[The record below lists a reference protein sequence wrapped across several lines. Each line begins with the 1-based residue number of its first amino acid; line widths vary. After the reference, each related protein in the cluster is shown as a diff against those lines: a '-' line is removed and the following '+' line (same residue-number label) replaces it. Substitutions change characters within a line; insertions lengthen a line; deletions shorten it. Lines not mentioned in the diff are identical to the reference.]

1 MSNLEHAKVWKCDV
15 CGFEY
20 RGSEPPE
27 VCPQCG
33 ANRSQFNSN
42 TSTAPRIVIVG
53 AGIAG
58 VSAAEAI
65 REVNSSATVTLL
77 SDEVRLPYSRMNL
90 TRYLAG
96 EVSLDKLDLHPRSW
110 YQENQIDFYLNS
122 PVTELDPKQKIVRLA
137 DGREFA
143 YDTLLLTNGAR
154 PFVPPITGAQTPG
167 VQTLRTLEDA
177 NAILAAVAQP
187 INVVCIGGGLLG
199 LEVAGAISRRGAK
212 VTVVESLA
220 WLLPRQ
226 LDEPASHIL
235 QEKIEA
241 MGIHVIIGAR
251 TKAFVGDGHVRS
263 VQLEDGRELP
273 ADLVVISAGV
283 TPNLDLAHQAAVTVN
298 RGIIVDEHM
307 RTSNPQIYAAGD
319 NAEFNGR
326 LYGLWIPS
334 KKEGAIAGYNAVN
347 HEKTFTED
355 PPSARLKVLG
365 IDLLSV
371 GQITAQ
377 EGDKILA
384 QQTNGNYASFVFHE
398 SKLVGAILLGDTSLA
413 VLVQNAVDAH
423 QDFSQAFAQGITT
436 AEFMQLL
443 KK

>member
-15 CGFEY
+15 CGYEY

-33 ANRSQFNSN
+33 ASRSQFKSN
-42 TSTAPRIVIVG
+42 TSPAQRIVIVG

-96 EVSLDKLDLHPRSW
+96 EVSLDKLDLHPQSW
-110 YQENQIDFYLNS
+110 YQENQIDLYLNS
-122 PVTELDPKQKIVRLA
+122 PVTELDPKQKIVRLV

-154 PFVPPITGAQTPG
+154 PFVPPITGVHIPG

-226 LDEPASHIL
+226 LDESASHIL

-241 MGIHVIIGAR
+241 MGIHVVIGAR

-283 TPNLDLAHQAAVTVN
+283 TPNLDLAHQAALTVN

-307 RTSNPQIYAAGD
+307 RTSDPQIYAAGD

-347 HEKTFTED
+347 HEKIFNED

-377 EGDKILA
+377 EGDKVLA

-398 SKLVGAILLGDTSLA
+398 GKLVGAILLGDTSLA

-423 QDFSQAFAQGITT
+423 QDFSQALAQGITT

-443 KK
+443 RK

>member
-15 CGFEY
+15 CGYEY

-33 ANRSQFNSN
+33 ASRSQFNSN
-42 TSTAPRIVIVG
+42 TSPAQRIVIVG

-65 REVNSSATVTLL
+65 RDDNSNATVTLL
-77 SDEVRLPYSRMNL
+77 SDEAHLPYSRMNL

-96 EVSLDKLDLHPRSW
+96 EVSLDKLDLHPQSW
-110 YQENQIDFYLNS
+110 YQENQIDLYLNS

-241 MGIHVIIGAR
+241 MGIQVIIGAR
-251 TKAFVGDGHVRS
+251 TQAFVGDGHVRS
-263 VQLEDGRELP
+263 VQLEDGRGLP

-283 TPNLDLAHQAAVTVN
+283 TPNLDLARQAGLTVN

-307 RTSNPQIYAAGD
+307 RTSDPQIYAAGD

-377 EGDKILA
+377 EGDKVLA

-398 SKLVGAILLGDTSLA
+398 GKLVGAILLGDTSLA

-423 QDFSQAFAQGITT
+423 QDFSQALAQAITT

-443 KK
+443 RK

>member
-15 CGFEY
+15 CGYEY

-33 ANRSQFNSN
+33 ADRSQFKINS
-42 TSTAPRIVIVG
+42 SPAQRIVIVG

-96 EVSLDKLDLHPRSW
+96 EVSLDKLDLHPQSW
-110 YQENQIDFYLNS
+110 YEENQIDLYLNS
-122 PVTELDPKQKIVRLA
+122 PVIELDPEQKMVRRS
-137 DGREFA
+137 DGRAFP
-143 YDTLLLTNGAR
+143 YDTLLLTNGAH

-177 NAILAAVAQP
+177 NAILEAVAQP

-251 TKAFVGDGHVRS
+251 TKAFLGEGHVRS

-283 TPNLDLAHQAAVTVN
+283 TPNLDLARQAGLTVN
-298 RGIIVDEHM
+298 RGIIVDENM
-307 RTSNPQIYAAGD
+307 RTSDPQIYAAGD
-319 NAEFNGR
+319 NAEFHGR

-334 KKEGAIAGYNAVN
+334 KKEGAIAGHNAVN
-347 HEKTFTED
+347 HEKIFNED

-377 EGDKILA
+377 EGDKVLA

-398 SKLVGAILLGDTSLA
+398 GKLVGAILLGDTSLA

-423 QDFSQAFAQGITT
+423 KDFSQALAQGITT

-443 KK
+443 RK

>member
-1 MSNLEHAKVWKCDV
+1 
-15 CGFEY
+15 
-20 RGSEPPE
+20 
-27 VCPQCG
+27 
-33 ANRSQFNSN
+33 
-42 TSTAPRIVIVG
+42 
-53 AGIAG
+53 

-65 REVNSSATVTLL
+65 RDDNSNATVTLL
-77 SDEVRLPYSRMNL
+77 SNEAHLPYSRMNL

-96 EVSLDKLDLHPRSW
+96 EVNLDKLDLHPQSW
-110 YQENQIDFYLNS
+110 YQENQINLYLNS
-122 PVTELDPKQKIVRLA
+122 PVTELDPKQKIVRRP
-137 DGREFA
+137 DGRAFA
-143 YDTLLLTNGAR
+143 YDTLLLTNGAH
-154 PFVPPITGAQTPG
+154 PFVPPIAGAQIPG
-167 VQTLRTLEDA
+167 VKTLRTLEDA
-177 NAILAAVAQP
+177 DAILAAVAQP

-199 LEVAGAISRRGAK
+199 LELAGAISRRGAK

-241 MGIHVIIGAR
+241 MGIHVIVGAR
-251 TKAFVGDGHVRS
+251 TQAFIGDGYVHA

-283 TPNLDLAHQAAVTVN
+283 TPNLELARQAGLTVN

-307 RTSNPQIYAAGD
+307 RTSDPQIYAAGD
-319 NAEFNGR
+319 NAEFHGR

-334 KKEGAIAGYNAVN
+334 KKEGAIAGHNAVN
-347 HEKTFTED
+347 HEKIFNED

-377 EGDKILA
+377 EGDKVLA

-398 SKLVGAILLGDTSLA
+398 GKLVGAILLGDTSLA

-423 QDFSQAFAQGITT
+423 QDFSQALAQGTTT

-443 KK
+443 GK

>member
-1 MSNLEHAKVWKCDV
+1 MSNSEQAKIWKCDV
-15 CGFEY
+15 CGYIY

-27 VCPQCG
+27 MCPQCG
-33 ANRSQFNSN
+33 AERVHFKSN
-42 TSTAPRIVIVG
+42 ASPVQRVVIVG

-65 REVNSSATVTLL
+65 RDDKSNATVTLL
-77 SDEVRLPYSRMNL
+77 SDEAHLPYSRMNL

-96 EVSLDKLDLHPRSW
+96 EVNLDKLDLHPQSW
-110 YQENQIDFYLNS
+110 YQDNQIELYLKS
-122 PVTELDPKQKIVRLA
+122 PVTTVDPKQKLVHLA

-143 YDTLLLTNGAR
+143 YDTLLLTNGAH
-154 PFVPPITGAQTPG
+154 PFVPPINGAQIPG
-167 VQTLRTLEDA
+167 VKTLRTLEDA
-177 NAILAAVAQP
+177 NAILAAAAQP

-226 LDEPASHIL
+226 LDETASHIL
-235 QEKIEA
+235 QAKIEA
-241 MGIHVIIGAR
+241 IGIQVIVGAR
-251 TKAFVGDGHVRS
+251 TQAFVGDGHVRA

-283 TPNLDLAHQAAVTVN
+283 TPNLELAHQAEVAVN

-307 RTSNPQIYAAGD
+307 RTSDPQIYAAGD
-319 NAEFNGR
+319 NAEFHGR

-334 KKEGAIAGYNAVN
+334 KKEGAIAGHNAVN
-347 HEKTFTED
+347 HEKIFTED

-398 SKLVGAILLGDTSLA
+398 GKLVGAILLGDTSQA
-413 VLVQNAVDAH
+413 VRVQNAVDAH
-423 QDFSQAFAQGITT
+423 QDFSQALGQGITT

-443 KK
+443 RK

>member
-1 MSNLEHAKVWKCDV
+1 MSNSEQAKIWKCDV
-15 CGFEY
+15 CGNEY

-27 VCPQCG
+27 TCPQCG
-33 ANRSQFNSN
+33 AERVHFKSN
-42 TSTAPRIVIVG
+42 ASPVQRVVIVG

-65 REVNSSATVTLL
+65 RDDKSNGTVTLL
-77 SDEVRLPYSRMNL
+77 SDEAHLPYSRMNL

-96 EVSLDKLDLHPRSW
+96 EVNLDKLDLHPQSW
-110 YQENQIDFYLNS
+110 YQENQIELYLNS
-122 PVTELDPKQKIVRLA
+122 PVTTVDPMQKIVRLA

-143 YDTLLLTNGAR
+143 YDTLLLTNGAH
-154 PFVPPITGAQTPG
+154 PFVPPIAGAQTAG

-177 NAILAAVAQP
+177 NAILAAMAQP

-226 LDEPASHIL
+226 LDEAASHIL
-235 QEKIEA
+235 QAKIEA
-241 MGIHVIIGAR
+241 MGIQVIVGAR
-251 TKAFVGDGHVRS
+251 TQAFVGDGHVRA
-263 VQLEDGRELP
+263 VHLEDGRELP

-283 TPNLDLAHQAAVTVN
+283 TPNLELAHQAGVAVN

-307 RTSNPQIYAAGD
+307 CTSDPQIYAAGD
-319 NAEFNGR
+319 NAEFHGR

-334 KKEGAIAGYNAVN
+334 KKEGAIAGHNAVN
-347 HEKTFTED
+347 HEKIFNED

-365 IDLLSV
+365 IDLFSI

-377 EGDKILA
+377 EGDKVLA

-398 SKLVGAILLGDTSLA
+398 GKLVGAILLGDASLA
-413 VLVQNAVDAH
+413 VPVQNVVDAH
-423 QDFSQAFAQGITT
+423 QDFSQPLAQGITA

-443 KK
+443 KN

>member
-15 CGFEY
+15 CGYEY

-33 ANRSQFNSN
+33 ASRSQFNSN
-42 TSTAPRIVIVG
+42 TSSTQRIVIVG

-65 REVNSSATVTLL
+65 RQEDASAQITLL
-77 SDEVRLPYSRMNL
+77 SGEGRLPYFRMNL

-96 EVSLDKLDLHPRSW
+96 EVSLERLDLHSQAW
-110 YQENQIDFYLNS
+110 YAENHINLHINAAT
-122 PVTELDPKQKIVRLA
+122 TEINPDQKTVRLS
-137 DGREFA
+137 DGREFQ
-143 YDTLLLTNGAR
+143 YDTLMLTNGAH
-154 PFVPPITGAQTPG
+154 PFVPPIEGAQIPG

-177 NAILAAVAQP
+177 DAILAAVAQP

-226 LDEPASHIL
+226 MDEPASHIL
-235 QEKIEA
+235 QAKIEA

-251 TKAFVGDGHVRS
+251 TKAFVGEGHVRS

-283 TPNLDLAHQAAVTVN
+283 TPNLELARQAGLAVN
-298 RGIIVDEHM
+298 RGVIVDEHM
-307 RTSNPQIYAAGD
+307 RTSDLIFTLPAIMLNSMAGSMACGCPPGMEGSVAGH
-319 NAEFNGR
+319 NAG
-326 LYGLWIPS
+326 G
-334 KKEGAIAGYNAVN
+334 
-347 HEKTFTED
+347 HEEIFVEE
-355 PPSARLKVLG
+355 SA
-365 IDLLSV
+365 
-371 GQITAQ
+371 
-377 EGDKILA
+377 
-384 QQTNGNYASFVFHE
+384 
-398 SKLVGAILLGDTSLA
+398 
-413 VLVQNAVDAH
+413 
-423 QDFSQAFAQGITT
+423 FSQAQSAGH
-436 AEFMQLL
+436 
-443 KK
+443 